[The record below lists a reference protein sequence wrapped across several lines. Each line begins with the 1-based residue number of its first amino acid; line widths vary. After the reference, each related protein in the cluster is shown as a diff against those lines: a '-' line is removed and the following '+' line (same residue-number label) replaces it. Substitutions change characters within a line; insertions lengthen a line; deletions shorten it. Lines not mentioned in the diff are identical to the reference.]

1 MELFGSDCQKTNQ
14 QINQQ
19 QQFWQQGCKETF
31 RNTVQK
37 QCGQRS
43 FQPLQNLGKNTMMY
57 YRSIL
62 EKFWICK
69 LGWISKIKFWVV
81 YGFKEIKKIKET
93 K

>member
-37 QCGQRS
+37 QCGQRF
-43 FQPLQNLGKNTMMY
+43 FQPLQNLGKMNFGK
-57 YRSIL
+57 IL
-62 EKFWICK
+62 NSKF
-69 LGWISKIKFWVV
+69 GRISKIEFWVV
-81 YGFKEIKKIKET
+81 RF
-93 K
+93 